1 MLKNYFT
8 TKLLVIFCFFF
19 TSLGFS
25 QTQKQ
30 IQKITRDYNLEGL
43 EALKTKNEKVFFA
56 DYNETLRLA
65 NRNSWPIRYK
75 DGNTLYSIKEVIKGK
90 PIYWATDSQEQ
101 AISTRTNFLH
111 STGLLGL
118 NLEGQDMTV
127 YLWEVDAVA
136 LLGHREY
143 DGPGGDNRF
152 TVGDDETA
160 VSDHAG
166 LVTGIIM
173 ASGVLPSAKGM
184 APQAKAIGYNQLNDL
199 AEATAAVANG
209 MLVSNHSYGVP
220 TDSYENDLSFLIGAY
235 TQQARDWDE
244 LMFNA
249 PYYLPVLSAGNSGD
263 DNTSNIT
270 PLGGDSSFDKLTGDK
285 VSKNNLVVA
294 SSEAAVINA
303 DGSLSSVVR
312 SGFSSEGP
320 TDDYRIKPDIMG
332 HGSNV
337 SSTGSLD
344 ASSYV
349 TNDGTSFSA
358 PNVSGSLI
366 LLQQHYNNINNNYM
380 RAATLKGLA
389 LHTADDTELLGPDA
403 TTGWG
408 LLNAKKAVKTISENG
423 FSSYISEEVL
433 NNGESFSIEFVS
445 DGLSPLLASISWTDR
460 PGEALRLTNPTP
472 SNIDTPV
479 LVNDLDIRVTQTS
492 STFTPWKLTGVNTN
506 TQGDNIVDPYERVD
520 VAGAAGTYT
529 ITVTHKG
536 SLVGGSQNF
545 SLIVTGLTSN
555 FTLNTQESV
564 QNVCSTNDA
573 TYSFNYLETGGATT
587 NFSLTNVP
595 ANATSSI
602 TPSSL
607 NADGSFDVTI
617 GNLANVSANTYNI
630 NVIGDD
636 GNETETRIIKL
647 RVLHPDFTPYPQSL
661 SSPSNG
667 QVSLSSAVDLQW
679 QENLNAENYLV
690 EVSSNPSFS
699 TIDFSETSTDSNL
712 ELSGLTAETV
722 YYWRVRPDNSCG
734 TGFYSDIY
742 NFQVGAIDC
751 GNNIF
756 NATDFSDGNI
766 LTTAGVAASA
776 PLTVSTGGLIMDSI
790 ETSFEITHTWV
801 NDISIALEGPASIGS
816 PRILLF
822 DSSCTTD
829 NGGGSASPGDGDN
842 FNVTFSD
849 SGSALFC
856 DDVVIP
862 SIAGTVL
869 PLESLSFFTGLPA
882 DGEWTLRIE
891 DPNDGDGGDIIAFSV
906 NICVSEA
913 ISSIPTFTNNG
924 FNAPLNSTYTFVP
937 SDIEATS
944 TSETTAQQV
953 YTLVEIPTG
962 GTLAKMAVA
971 MNVGDTFTQDD
982 INTGKITYTNTNT
995 SSYLDVFRV
1004 DIKNAANGWLPNQ
1017 LVALNNT
1024 FNVNELEFGNL
1035 SVWPNPT
1042 HENINIRLDNLL
1054 SNNAV
1059 KVSLYDIQ
1067 GRLITNSEY
1076 EVNSNSLNQT
1086 INLGKMDVGIY
1097 LLEIRQDNIKTTKRI
1112 VINK

>member
-270 PLGGDSSFDKLTGDK
+270 PLGGDSTFDKLTGDK

-389 LHTADDTELLGPDA
+389 LHTADDT
-403 TTGWG
+403 
-408 LLNAKKAVKTISENG
+408 
-423 FSSYISEEVL
+423 
-433 NNGESFSIEFVS
+433 
-445 DGLSPLLASISWTDR
+445 
-460 PGEALRLTNPTP
+460 
-472 SNIDTPV
+472 
-479 LVNDLDIRVTQTS
+479 
-492 STFTPWKLTGVNTN
+492 
-506 TQGDNIVDPYERVD
+506 
-520 VAGAAGTYT
+520 
-529 ITVTHKG
+529 
-536 SLVGGSQNF
+536 
-545 SLIVTGLTSN
+545 
-555 FTLNTQESV
+555 
-564 QNVCSTNDA
+564 
-573 TYSFNYLETGGATT
+573 
-587 NFSLTNVP
+587 
-595 ANATSSI
+595 
-602 TPSSL
+602 
-607 NADGSFDVTI
+607 
-617 GNLANVSANTYNI
+617 
-630 NVIGDD
+630 
-636 GNETETRIIKL
+636 
-647 RVLHPDFTPYPQSL
+647 
-661 SSPSNG
+661 
-667 QVSLSSAVDLQW
+667 
-679 QENLNAENYLV
+679 
-690 EVSSNPSFS
+690 
-699 TIDFSETSTDSNL
+699 
-712 ELSGLTAETV
+712 
-722 YYWRVRPDNSCG
+722 
-734 TGFYSDIY
+734 
-742 NFQVGAIDC
+742 
-751 GNNIF
+751 
-756 NATDFSDGNI
+756 
-766 LTTAGVAASA
+766 
-776 PLTVSTGGLIMDSI
+776 
-790 ETSFEITHTWV
+790 
-801 NDISIALEGPASIGS
+801 
-816 PRILLF
+816 
-822 DSSCTTD
+822 
-829 NGGGSASPGDGDN
+829 
-842 FNVTFSD
+842 
-849 SGSALFC
+849 
-856 DDVVIP
+856 
-862 SIAGTVL
+862 
-869 PLESLSFFTGLPA
+869 
-882 DGEWTLRIE
+882 
-891 DPNDGDGGDIIAFSV
+891 
-906 NICVSEA
+906 
-913 ISSIPTFTNNG
+913 
-924 FNAPLNSTYTFVP
+924 
-937 SDIEATS
+937 
-944 TSETTAQQV
+944 
-953 YTLVEIPTG
+953 
-962 GTLAKMAVA
+962 
-971 MNVGDTFTQDD
+971 
-982 INTGKITYTNTNT
+982 
-995 SSYLDVFRV
+995 
-1004 DIKNAANGWLPNQ
+1004 
-1017 LVALNNT
+1017 
-1024 FNVNELEFGNL
+1024 
-1035 SVWPNPT
+1035 
-1042 HENINIRLDNLL
+1042 
-1054 SNNAV
+1054 
-1059 KVSLYDIQ
+1059 
-1067 GRLITNSEY
+1067 
-1076 EVNSNSLNQT
+1076 
-1086 INLGKMDVGIY
+1086 
-1097 LLEIRQDNIKTTKRI
+1097 
-1112 VINK
+1112 

>member
-8 TKLLVIFCFFF
+8 TKLLAIFCLFF

-43 EALKTKNEKVFFA
+43 EALKTKNEKDFFA
-56 DYNETLRLA
+56 EYNETLRLA
-65 NRNSWPIRYK
+65 NRNGWPIRYK
-75 DGNTLYSIKEVIKGK
+75 EGNTLYSIKEVIKGR
-90 PIYWATDSQEQ
+90 PIYWATDSQNA
-101 AISTRTNFLH
+101 AISSRTNFLH
-111 STGLLGL
+111 STGSLGL

-127 YLWEVDAVA
+127 HIWEVDGVA
-136 LLGHREY
+136 LATHREY
-143 DGPGGDNRF
+143 DGPGGDDRF
-152 TVGDDETA
+152 SVGDDQTA
-160 VSDHAG
+160 VDNHAA
-166 LVTGIIM
+166 LVTGIII
-173 ASGVLPSAKGM
+173 ASGVSPDAKGM
-184 APQAKAIGYNQLNDL
+184 APQAKAIGYNVINDL
-199 AEATAAVANG
+199 SEATAAAANG
-209 MLVSNHSYGVP
+209 MLVSNHSYGIA
-220 TDSYENDLSFLIGAY
+220 TESFADDLSFLIGAY
-235 TQQARDWDE
+235 TDDARGWDE

-249 PYYLPVLSAGNSGD
+249 PYYLPVLSAGNSGN
-263 DNTSNIT
+263 DNTSNT
-270 PLGGDSSFDKLTGDK
+270 SPLGGDSNFDKLTGDK
-285 VSKNNLVVA
+285 VAKNNLIVA
-294 SSEAAVINA
+294 SSEDAVINA
-303 DGSLSSVVR
+303 DGSLNSVVR

-332 HGSNV
+332 NGSNV
-337 SSTGSLD
+337 TSSGSRFPF
-344 ASSYV
+344 SNV
-349 TNDGTSFSA
+349 TLSGTSFSA

-366 LLQQHYNNINNNYM
+366 LLQQHYNSINNNYM

-389 LHTADDTELLGPDA
+389 LHTADDTDLVGPDA

-408 LLNAKKAVKTISENG
+408 LLNAKKAVETISDNG
-423 FSSYISEEVL
+423 FSSYVSEEVL
-433 NNGESFSIEFVS
+433 NNGESFSLEVVS

-460 PGEALRLTNPTP
+460 PGEALQITNPTP
-472 SNIDTPV
+472 SNVDTPV

-492 STFTPWKLTGVNTN
+492 SIFTPWKLTGINSN

-520 VAGAAGTYT
+520 VMGAAGNYT

-536 SLVGGSQNF
+536 TLVGGSQDF

-573 TYSFNYLETGGATT
+573 TYSFNYLEMGGATT

-595 ANATSSI
+595 ANATSNI

-607 NADGSFDVTI
+607 NADGSFDVNF
-617 GNLANVSANTYNI
+617 GNLSNVSANTYNI
-630 NVIGDD
+630 NVVGDD

-647 RVLHPDFTPYPQSL
+647 RVLHPDFTSYPQSL
-661 SSPSNG
+661 SLPANG
-667 QVSLSSAVDLQW
+667 QVDLSSLVSLEW
-679 QENLNAENYLV
+679 QENLNAESYLV

-699 TIDFSETSTDSNL
+699 TIDFSETTSDLNFQ
-712 ELSGLTAETV
+712 LSGLTAETV

-734 TGFYSDIY
+734 TGFYSNIY
-742 NFQVGAIDC
+742 NFQVGSIDC

-766 LTTAGVAASA
+766 LTTAGDSASA
-776 PLTVSTGGLIMDSI
+776 PLTVSTGGLNIDSI

-816 PRILLF
+816 PTVLLF
-822 DSSCTTD
+822 DSSCTVD
-829 NGGGSASPGDGDN
+829 NGGDSTSPGDGDD

-862 SIAGTVL
+862 SISGTVL
-869 PLESLSFFTGLPA
+869 PLESLSLFTGLPA

-891 DPNDGDGGDIIAFSV
+891 DPNNGDGGDIIAFSV

-913 ISSIPTFTNNG
+913 IGSIPTFTNNG
-924 FNAPLNSTYTFVP
+924 FNAPLDSTYTFLA

-944 TSETTAQQV
+944 TSETASQQT
-953 YTLVEIPTG
+953 YTLVELPTG
-962 GTLAKMAVA
+962 GALAKMAVTL
-971 MNVGDTFTQDD
+971 NVGDTFTQDD
-982 INTGKITYTNTNT
+982 INTGKITYINTNT
-995 SSYLDVFRV
+995 SSYLDSFRV

-1024 FNVNELEFGNL
+1024 FNVNQLEFGNL

-1042 HENINIRLDNLL
+1042 NENINIRLDNLL
-1054 SNNAV
+1054 SNNNV

-1067 GRLITNSEY
+1067 GRLITNSKY

-1086 INLGKMDVGIY
+1086 INLGKMEIGIY
-1097 LLEIRQDNIKTTKRI
+1097 LLEIKQDNIKTTKRI
-1112 VINK
+1112 VINR